1 MWLGTGA
8 MLVREEDREEWKEV
22 GESYRRDSWE
32 KINAEAPKE
41 SKGRKSKWKTKCSQ
55 GKESG

>member
-1 MWLGTGA
+1 

-55 GKESG
+55 GKERG